1 MVRDLSISN
10 PLAILTPNP
19 PQFGASGLLNNHFE
33 GTTDNSP
40 NLFPVAQDTYIS
52 NSQNI
57 YTGNVSILNKM
68 KALLELA
75 DNEGRSLTEA
85 ETRALI
91 KYNKQLSGIASEEE
105 IKRQAASENTQVTD
119 TNVLNTLAP
128 FYERNRIDPKRD
140 GKGEELSL
148 LATNAME
155 DIYKRALI
163 ENRSLTAQESYD
175 VSQYQKQIA
184 VAQNFMKNSEAAN
197 KEWQIYALGN
207 DGLASSG

>member
-1 MVRDLSISN
+1 MVGESSIN
-10 PLAILTPNP
+10 PLAVFTQNF
-19 PQFGASGLLNNHFE
+19 PQFSASGSLNRNSE
-33 GTTDNSP
+33 GT
-40 NLFPVAQDTYIS
+40 
-52 NSQNI
+52 NI
-57 YTGNVSILNKM
+57 NQTNITQG
-68 KALLELA
+68 
-75 DNEGRSLTEA
+75 
-85 ETRALI
+85 
-91 KYNKQLSGIASEEE
+91 
-105 IKRQAASENTQVTD
+105 ENTQITD

-128 FYERNRIDPKRD
+128 FYERNRIDPNRD

-155 DIYKRALI
+155 DIYKRALT

-197 KEWQIYALGN
+197 KEWQIYGLGN